1 MQAIASCAGNDI
13 YLLPVHDQVL
23 MTVSSCIL
31 SCEFKTASNNMLIVR

>member
-1 MQAIASCAGNDI
+1 MQAIASCVCFDI
-13 YLLPVHDQVL
+13 YLLPVHDQL